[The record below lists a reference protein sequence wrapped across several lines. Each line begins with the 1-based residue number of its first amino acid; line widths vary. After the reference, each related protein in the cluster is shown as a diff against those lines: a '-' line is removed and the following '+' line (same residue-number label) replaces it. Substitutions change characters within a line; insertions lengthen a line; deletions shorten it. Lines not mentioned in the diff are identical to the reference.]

1 MNAIKSYLT
10 IMAIGIAVAGC
21 GKKVGDA
28 PKSVPKGGQAAPN
41 AASGAAPASEKPI
54 DSKQLALLANARE
67 MLQYA
72 SGDDAI
78 HIVNVPRKPAS
89 FVIKGQSAD
98 TYCSLL
104 KQAKK
109 NSDLKSIL
117 ALLSFYKTTIESETA
132 DSELPRY
139 DELRK
144 ELTDLLQSQ
153 YSIVLDPPK
162 DGDLHIYLLSLITAP
177 RFPIMDMQG
186 NLQGVPELD
195 SRGNE
200 QATSPYISLKAPKE
214 VKIEAFEKEPDGRL
228 TANWNPCC
236 YACWILYGDESF
248 VNNVKKDIDAHLDEN
263 LKLLTSKEQMGELKP
278 QEVNRERLLFASNYV
293 ANIIKSF
300 ESDGEQYLVAAT
312 ADGCAM
318 CMRGVIGHY
327 MTLDQSPDQFG
338 ELANNILDAVLR
350 YEPVSGNSWFT
361 KENVDAFT
369 LRTDAEQ
376 ETNSLNKFPESWL
389 GMMFT
394 QPSELVCPVGKT
406 VYSVLPPLKYAKW
419 SLLDV
424 LAREG
429 RPKIKAM
436 GGYMPVVYCPYH
448 HILCLKFKSPET
460 AVAQHGD
467 GLPYLGSNTNFLCYC
482 DSIIP
487 SWSGP
492 EENES
497 VQPGIA
503 IDYPSGNRFL
513 PRQSPKSVGD
523 LDKEVIDLLKAQEG
537 VRTQQVVEALKAK

>member
-1 MNAIKSYLT
+1 MKSMKSYLLATAIALT
-10 IMAIGIAVAGC
+10 ITACSKQSANAPTAGS
-21 GKKVGDA
+21 KQEA
-28 PKSVPKGGQAAPN
+28 SAQQTPN
-41 AASGAAPASEKPI
+41 APTPATEKTVTSE
-54 DSKQLALLANARE
+54 QQALLGNARE

-72 SGDDAI
+72 SSDEAI

-98 TYCSLL
+98 TYCLLL
-104 KQAKK
+104 KRAKK
-109 NSDLKSIL
+109 NADLQSIL
-117 ALLSFYKTTIESETA
+117 ALLSFYKTTIKSEAA
-132 DSELPRY
+132 DAELPRY
-139 DELRK
+139 NELSQ

-162 DGDLHIYLLSLITAP
+162 DGDLPMYLLSLKAEA
-177 RFPIMDMQG
+177 RFPILDMQG

-195 SRGNE
+195 SHGNQ

-214 VKIEAFEKEPDGRL
+214 IQIEAFEKEPDGRL
-228 TANWNPCC
+228 TANWNPCY

-248 VNNVKKDIDAHLDEN
+248 VKNVKKDIDAHLEEN

-278 QEVNRERLLFASNYV
+278 QEVNQERLLFASNYV
-293 ANIIKSF
+293 ASIVKSF

-338 ELANNILDAVLR
+338 ELANNILDAVLH

-369 LRTDAEQ
+369 IRTDAEQ

-429 RPKIKAM
+429 RPKITAM

-460 AVAQHGD
+460 AVAQHSD

-482 DSIIP
+482 DSIVP

-492 EENES
+492 EEGES
-497 VQPGIA
+497 NKMEIY
-503 IDYPSGNRFL
+503 IDYPSGNRIL
-513 PRQSPKSVGD
+513 PLRSPMSVGN
-523 LDKEVIDLLKAQEG
+523 LYKEAVNLLRSQEG
-537 VRTQQVVEALKAK
+537 VRTQQVVEAFKAK